1 MNQLGSTR
9 IANDK
14 IDLSKLDVS
23 RIDEA
28 APEPTNDTQAPFT
41 LFMNKKEDEWA
52 NNYEVKL
59 NKEKIE
65 PFTLFKIQK

>member
-9 IANDK
+9 IAHDK

-23 RIDEA
+23 RINEA
-28 APEPTNDTQAPFT
+28 APEPADDTQAPFT
-41 LFMNKKEDEWA
+41 LFTTKNEDEWV

-59 NKEKIE
+59 NRDNIE
-65 PFTLFKIQK
+65 AFTLFKI